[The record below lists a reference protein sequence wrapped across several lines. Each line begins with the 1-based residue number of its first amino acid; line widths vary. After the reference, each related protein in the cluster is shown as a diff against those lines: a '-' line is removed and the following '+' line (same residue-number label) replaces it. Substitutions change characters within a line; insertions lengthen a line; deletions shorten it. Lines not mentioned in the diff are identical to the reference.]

1 MNKYKISLTTGLAMF
16 AMFFGSG
23 NLVFPLKLGMQAG
36 DQYLLASIGLVITG
50 IIVPFLGLF
59 SMIIYQGDKDK
70 YFGLLGKLAP
80 FILSLL
86 ILSLLGPFGVVP
98 RCILVAYGGISLL
111 LPETN
116 FALFSFIFCL
126 CIIASIRKRNKFIPI
141 LGKFL
146 APFKIMGIVLIIVAA
161 IYHSPKLINLSPA
174 QNPIILGLHG
184 GYQTM
189 DLLAGL
195 FFSITIIEYLRTVSS
210 SKEEALKISFFSSI
224 IAASL
229 IGIIYIGFI
238 VLGSFYAPSLAEARP
253 EQYLA
258 VIANLT
264 LGKYAALILAITMFL
279 SCLTTAASL
288 SKLFA
293 EFLQK
298 DIAKEKINWNI
309 SILLTIAISYF
320 LSLIGFQAISKLLG
334 MILEFLYPALITLSV
349 SSILFQYF
357 KFKFIKQSFW
367 LTIIFTGILKM
378 WFYTF

>member
-1 MNKYKISLTTGLAMF
+1 MNKIKISLTTGLAMF

-36 DQYLLASIGLVITG
+36 DQYLLASTGLVLTG

-59 SMIIYQGDKDK
+59 SMIVYQGDKDK
-70 YFGLLGKLAP
+70 YFGLLGKFAP

-98 RCILVAYGGISLL
+98 RCIIVAYGGISLL

-116 FALFSFIFCL
+116 FAIFSFIFCL
-126 CIIASIRKRNKFIPI
+126 CIIASILKRNKFIPI
-141 LGKFL
+141 IGKFL
-146 APFKIMGIVLIIVAA
+146 APFKILGIVLIIMAA
-161 IYHSPKLINLSPA
+161 IYQSPKLINSNPV

-195 FFSITIIEYLRTVSS
+195 FFSITIIEYLRSVAS
-210 SKEEALKISFFSSI
+210 SKEEAVKLSISSSI

-229 IGIIYIGFI
+229 IGVIYIGFI
-238 VLGSFYAPSLAEARP
+238 VLGSFYGSSLAKASP

-288 SKLFA
+288 TRLFA

-298 DIAKEKINWNI
+298 DITKGKINWNI
-309 SILLTIAISYF
+309 SILFSTAISYF
-320 LSLIGFQAISKLLG
+320 LSLIGFQAISNLLG
-334 MILEFLYPALITLSV
+334 AILEFLYPALITLSV
-349 SSILFQYF
+349 TSILSHYFNF
-357 KFKFIKQSFW
+357 KFVKHSFW
-367 LTIIFTGILKM
+367 LSIIFTGILKM
-378 WFYTF
+378 WFYLV

>member
-1 MNKYKISLTTGLAMF
+1 M
-16 AMFFGSG
+16 
-23 NLVFPLKLGMQAG
+23 
-36 DQYLLASIGLVITG
+36 
-50 IIVPFLGLF
+50 
-59 SMIIYQGDKDK
+59 
-70 YFGLLGKLAP
+70 
-80 FILSLL
+80 
-86 ILSLLGPFGVVP
+86 
-98 RCILVAYGGISLL
+98 
-111 LPETN
+111 
-116 FALFSFIFCL
+116 
-126 CIIASIRKRNKFIPI
+126 
-141 LGKFL
+141 
-146 APFKIMGIVLIIVAA
+146 
-161 IYHSPKLINLSPA
+161 
-174 QNPIILGLHG
+174 
-184 GYQTM
+184 
-189 DLLAGL
+189 
-195 FFSITIIEYLRTVSS
+195 
-210 SKEEALKISFFSSI
+210 
-224 IAASL
+224 
-229 IGIIYIGFI
+229 
-238 VLGSFYAPSLAEARP
+238 LGSFYAPSLAEARP